1 VRIGSAV
8 RRSTTAIVCCCAL
21 LPAASPA
28 AEIPYVDAWDAA
40 TVAAAE
46 AAVARLGG
54 KTSLALKPSVLKV
67 PGLQLGVAGKGVG
80 LVAKVGNV
88 QQAMRDLG
96 ARETDLEVRVDLPAD
111 VLFDF
116 DKADIRAD
124 AAGALAKLAT
134 LIRNYP
140 AASTQLTGHT
150 DSVGADDYNLALSQR
165 RAEAVKRWLVEREKL
180 DGARLE
186 PRGLGETKPVAA
198 NDTEA
203 GRQKNRRVEVLIRK
217 AGK

>member
-1 VRIGSAV
+1 VESSRAF
-8 RRSTTAIVCCCAL
+8 RRSVAAIACCSVL
-21 LPAASPA
+21 LPSAALA
-28 AEIPYVDAWDAA
+28 AEVPYIEAWDAA

-54 KTSLALKPSVLKV
+54 KTSLSLKPSVLKV
-67 PGLQLGVAGKGVG
+67 PGLQLGVAGKSVG

-124 AAGALAKLAT
+124 AAGALAKVAT

-140 AASTQLTGHT
+140 KASTQLTGHT

-165 RAEAVKRWLVEREKL
+165 RAEAVKRWLIEREKL

-186 PRGLGETKPVAA
+186 PRGMGETKPVAA

>member
-1 VRIGSAV
+1 V
-8 RRSTTAIVCCCAL
+8 TAIVGCCVF
-21 LPAASPA
+21 LPVAGWA
-28 AEIPYVDAWDAA
+28 AEVAYVDAWDAA

-46 AAVARLGG
+46 SAVARLGG
-54 KTSLALKPSVLKV
+54 KTSLAVRPSVLKV

-124 AAGALAKLAT
+124 AAGALAKVAT

-140 AASTQLTGHT
+140 AARTQLTGHT
-150 DSVGADDYNLALSQR
+150 DAVGAQDYNLALSRR
-165 RAEAVKRWLVEREKL
+165 RAEAVKRWLIEREKL

-186 PRGLGETKPVAA
+186 PRGSGETQPVAT

-217 AGK
+217 SGR